1 LNSFY
6 SEEGLISAEEKLGIL
21 DSLDKEF
28 FDPTIRL
35 KENIVFKSRKKG
47 ILLPLTIWIF
57 SIIIS
62 ITVLFTLTKMD
73 LSQNPEKEQQSSS
86 ANKIGNSILSTYR
99 VEVEETISRKT
110 EQIEVFQLKIDD
122 YDSKLRY
129 LQDLVNKNVH
139 KDRLNELPLYSIYK
153 DFSEEEIKAEISK
166 IEEEKVTVNLQIEE
180 TRKEIEEVESDDP
193 FEEFARYQQM
203 LNQESLITN
212 QISSFYS
219 LILGNLN
226 SFENEK
232 ARINLQSLSTLINSQ
247 YNNNFPAIQNRK
259 PIDQKIINFLRTY
272 INTIE
277 TSQEE
282 ENIIALLASK
292 SESYVQNGDELV
304 QQGQKEEAARFYLQ
318 SLEFLPFISRALE
331 QLEKIDKEQRPQE
344 SEQIIAVSTE
354 DYDQGNME
362 DSRSDAIIEDN
373 INLETSPIRKENQTS
388 VESDSILIGV
398 IASVK
403 GNSFTVETFKEYQLD
418 LGTEL
423 SIRRHSPAGKADIIA
438 SGRISS
444 ISENVISGKII
455 ELSGDYEILPA
466 QDLVYIEEL

>member
-57 SIIIS
+57 SIMIS

-129 LQDLVNKNVH
+129 LQDLMNKNVH

-203 LNQESLITN
+203 LNQESLVTN

>member
-129 LQDLVNKNVH
+129 LQDLMNKNVH

-203 LNQESLITN
+203 LNQESLVTN

-304 QQGQKEEAARFYLQ
+304 QLGQKEEAARFYLQ

>member
-57 SIIIS
+57 SIMIS

-129 LQDLVNKNVH
+129 LQDLMNKNVH